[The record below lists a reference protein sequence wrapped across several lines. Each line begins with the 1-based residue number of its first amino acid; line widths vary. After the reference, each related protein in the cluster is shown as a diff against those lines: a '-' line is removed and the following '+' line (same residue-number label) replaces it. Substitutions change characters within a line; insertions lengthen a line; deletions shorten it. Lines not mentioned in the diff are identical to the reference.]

1 MSRFT
6 CTGKG
11 GVSRRRILQI
21 GAAVATGLLTA
32 VSLRAGNTFFN
43 KTSGVWN
50 NSANWDTGLL
60 PTANDSAYVGYTSKT
75 NPATVFL
82 HAGDSCVA
90 SNLYLGQN
98 GAAASGIL
106 VMDGGTLTLTKMTVS
121 DNSGTGVV
129 MQTGGVIV
137 EDSFAAGSNTRGFP
151 SWIITGAGT
160 VVSNLSTNAAS
171 YFPYR
176 GSGSGAQLVISNNAT
191 MIGGAISLA
200 QQSGGTCTMTIA
212 SGGLLKGL
220 TGDLVVGNG
229 GVDLGRFDVER
240 DVPGPGRDLHRCG
253 VHLCGNQGDP
263 ACGGEGIDVHHPV
276 IP

>member
-1 MSRFT
+1 
-6 CTGKG
+6 
-11 GVSRRRILQI
+11 
-21 GAAVATGLLTA
+21 
-32 VSLRAGNTFFN
+32 
-43 KTSGVWN
+43 
-50 NSANWDTGLL
+50 
-60 PTANDSAYVGYTSKT
+60 
-75 NPATVFL
+75 
-82 HAGDSCVA
+82 
-90 SNLYLGQN
+90 
-98 GAAASGIL
+98 
-106 VMDGGTLTLTKMTVS
+106 MTVS

-212 SGGLLKGL
+212 AVCSRASPVTWSSATAGL
-220 TGDLVVGNG
+220 TWDDSMLNAMYRGQVGIYTDAAYTYVG
-229 GVDLGRFDVER
+229 IKVTRLAGER
-240 DVPGPGRDLHRCG
+240 GSMFIIR
-253 VHLCGNQGDP
+253 
-263 ACGGEGIDVHHPV
+263 
-276 IP
+276 